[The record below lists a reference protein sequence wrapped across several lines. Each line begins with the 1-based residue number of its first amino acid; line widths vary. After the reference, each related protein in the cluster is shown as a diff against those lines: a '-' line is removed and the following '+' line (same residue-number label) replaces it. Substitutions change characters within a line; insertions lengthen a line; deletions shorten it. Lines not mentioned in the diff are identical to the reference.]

1 MTKTF
6 KPFKYPFA
14 YEAFMASEQMHWL
27 HTEVPMAE
35 DVKDYNQKLSASE
48 KNFLIHIL
56 RFFTQGDLDVGEAY
70 RVVYQNTFTE
80 PEVNMMIASFQGRE
94 ALHVAAY
101 SHLVE
106 TLDLPETTY
115 NQFLDYEAMRAK
127 HEYIGHVKTN
137 VGSPMTDL
145 AIFSGLIE
153 GMQLFSS
160 FVMLLNFARHGKMRG
175 MGQIISWSIADETLH
190 TESMIKLMREK
201 AKEKGG
207 LIDSEKKIIYT
218 AAEELVALEDKFID
232 LAFEQGPMEDLTADQ
247 VKKYIRYIADR
258 RLIAMGL
265 KGIFGVKRNP
275 LPWLAGVINAPGH
288 TNFFEQK
295 STDYAK
301 GAMKGSWND
310 VWNNTPDKS

>member
-175 MGQIISWSIADETLH
+175 MGQIISWSI
-190 TESMIKLMREK
+190 
-201 AKEKGG
+201 
-207 LIDSEKKIIYT
+207 
-218 AAEELVALEDKFID
+218 
-232 LAFEQGPMEDLTADQ
+232 
-247 VKKYIRYIADR
+247 
-258 RLIAMGL
+258 
-265 KGIFGVKRNP
+265 N
-275 LPWLAGVINAPGH
+275 
-288 TNFFEQK
+288 
-295 STDYAK
+295 
-301 GAMKGSWND
+301 GAR
-310 VWNNTPDKS
+310 